1 MLLRK
6 ASSALV
12 RTKATAET
20 TQIKKKIKSQEEAR
34 THAQVWISVCEA
46 RELPRM
52 DVGGKSDGYVI
63 VQAGHHHYRT
73 RTIWKNLNPFW
84 GDDLKFD
91 VTDGDMKEI
100 LFTIWDQDNHLQD
113 DIIGC
118 VRIPLE
124 DIKDQLLHEKFHPI
138 QPMSEK
144 EFVAGDV
151 KLRLT
156 YSPPKGDTDGTL
168 TVLVKKAR
176 NLAVKDA
183 NGLSDP
189 YVKLRLG
196 GQKKKTKVVKKN
208 LSPVWDEEFTF
219 KVPAKGGDTNLQVA
233 VWDWDMISSSDF
245 MGELSIPLHDLP
257 ADQPLSKWFLLAA
270 SAEESKEDGD
280 EESKKKSKKKLGD
293 LRVKIKYTEQKL
305 LPLSV
310 YSDLLQMLMEEEEL
324 LSWLYDYTKEAGILS
339 STLVSVFYSQGK
351 ATQLLHYLT
360 KKEILST
367 KSAGVIFRGNTLAT
381 KCVDAF
387 MKLIGSSYLH
397 RVLKEHIAAISEDKK
412 SCEVDPS
419 KVEKGEN
426 VGHNMAHLRETAEKI
441 TEDIFASAD
450 LVPAQFREV
459 FHGIQTTILE
469 QWPEDETSRY
479 TAVSG
484 FLFLRFFNPA
494 ILGPK
499 LFGLLDTFP
508 SFVASRTFTL
518 LSKILQNLANLIEFG
533 QKEPFLADMNQYILA
548 KKGDMKR
555 FLDTVSSLAPADK
568 PGLADEPEIDLQVE
582 MATMYHHLVNMRPA
596 IAEHHTDSPT
606 FGRLV
611 AVLDA
616 IGRSQFS
623 PRPSAGASS
632 SGSGGFRPATA
643 SGTGPR
649 TGLLAGSRRG

>member
-6 ASSALV
+6 ASVLV
-12 RTKATAET
+12 RSKAAAET
-20 TQIKKKIKSQEEAR
+20 TQIKKKNKSQDVAR
-34 THAQVWISVCEA
+34 THAQLWISVCEA
-46 RELPRM
+46 RDLPRM

-73 RTIWKNLNPFW
+73 RTIWRNLNPMW

-91 VTDGDMKEI
+91 VTDDDLKEI
-100 LFTIWDQDNHLQD
+100 VFTVWDRNNHLQD

-118 VRIPLE
+118 VRVPID
-124 DIKDQLLHEKFHPI
+124 DIKDQLVHEKFHPI

-144 EFVAGDV
+144 EFVTGDI

-156 YSPPKGDTDGTL
+156 YSPPKGDSEGSL

-183 NGLSDP
+183 NGFSDP
-189 YVKLRLG
+189 YVKLQLG
-196 GQKKKTKVVKKN
+196 GHKKKTKVVKKN
-208 LSPVWDEEFTF
+208 LSPSWDEEFTF
-219 KVPAKGGDTNLQVA
+219 KVKEGDTTLRVA

-245 MGELSIPLHDLP
+245 MGEVNISLQDLP
-257 ADQPLSKWFLLAA
+257 AGQPLAKWFLLGTDAN
-270 SAEESKEDGD
+270 EEKEDGED
-280 EESKKKSKKKLGD
+280 KKSKKKLGD
-293 LRVKIKYTEQKL
+293 MRVKIKYTEQKL
-305 LPLSV
+305 LPLSA
-310 YSDLLQMLMEEEEL
+310 YSDLLQLLMEEEEVL
-324 LSWLYDYTKEAGILS
+324 GWLYDHTKEPGILA
-339 STLVSVFYSQGK
+339 STLVAVFQSQGK

-360 KKEILST
+360 KKEISST

-397 RVLKEHIAAISEDKK
+397 RVLKDHIAAISEDKH

-419 KVEKGEN
+419 KAEKGDN
-426 VGHNMAHLRETAEKI
+426 VAHNMAHLRETAEKI

-450 LVPAQFREV
+450 LIPAQFREV
-459 FHGIQTTILE
+459 FHAIQTTILE
-469 QWPEDETSRY
+469 QWPEDDTSRY

-518 LSKILQNLANLIEFG
+518 ISKILQNLANLVEFG

-555 FLDTVSSLAPADK
+555 FLDTVSTLAPADK
-568 PGLADEPEIDLQVE
+568 PGLVDETDIDLQVE
-582 MATMYHHLVNMRPA
+582 MATMYHFLVNMRPA
-596 IAEHHTDSPT
+596 IAECHTDSST
-606 FGRLV
+606 FGKLNH
-611 AVLDA
+611 VLDS
-616 IGRSQFS
+616 IGRTQFS
-623 PRPSAGASS
+623 PHSAVSPRNAAISPRS
-632 SGSGGFRPATA
+632 FLPATA
-643 SGTGPR
+643 STTGQREPFLGT
-649 TGLLAGSRRG
+649 RRG